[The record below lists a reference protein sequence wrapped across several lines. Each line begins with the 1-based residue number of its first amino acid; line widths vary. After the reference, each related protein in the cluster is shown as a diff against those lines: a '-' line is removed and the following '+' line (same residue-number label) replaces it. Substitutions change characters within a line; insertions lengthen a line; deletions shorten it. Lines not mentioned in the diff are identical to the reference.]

1 MPVVLRNSTRSRSH
15 PVVAPWFWPWI
26 RCLTFERSPLR
37 HPRLN
42 VLGCSLAVS
51 LVLAAPPALGQ
62 APPGGVRLS
71 YTRGPG
77 AEGCPEEQAL
87 RDVVAAQLGGV
98 DPFVEG
104 GGRRVDVVL
113 VRQGRRF
120 LGEIALYDSDG
131 RRLGGQELA
140 SAACGALVADVGTA
154 LAIVLRPA
162 RSAREPAPSPSA
174 PSPEPAPLEAASSPA
189 SEASPRAP
197 APVPAPPCKPCQ
209 PAAPARPAA
218 RPGPSLARPR
228 FQVGLGALIA
238 EGIAPAPAIGFSVSV
253 GARWQAFSL
262 ALEGG
267 ALLPVAAEP
276 YRGTIFGVSWL
287 GGSVVPCGHAAW
299 FFGCGLVTAGRV
311 RYLGLV
317 NFHGA
322 AGLPHAGLGMRG
334 GVEMPF
340 SHQLAVQLSGDFF
353 ANVSRPAFSFPGGL
367 RLSTPMTS
375 TVGALRLVGSF

>member
-1 MPVVLRNSTRSRSH
+1 M
-15 PVVAPWFWPWI
+15 
-26 RCLTFERSPLR
+26 
-37 HPRLN
+37 
-42 VLGCSLAVS
+42 S

-87 RDVVAAQLGGV
+87 RDVVAAQLGGT

-104 GGRRVDVVL
+104 GGRLVDVVL

-140 SAACGALVADVGTA
+140 STACGALVADVGTA

-162 RSAREPAPSPSA
+162 RSAREPAPGVP
-174 PSPEPAPLEAASSPA
+174 PSPEPAPLEAASPPA
-189 SEASPRAP
+189 SEPSPRAP
-197 APVPAPPCKPCQ
+197 APVPAPPCQ
-209 PAAPARPAA
+209 PGAPARPVA
-218 RPGPSLARPR
+218 RPGPSLAWPR

-238 EGIAPAPAIGFSVSV
+238 EGIAPAPAVGFSGSV
-253 GARWQAFSL
+253 GARWEAFSL
-262 ALEGG
+262 SLEGG
-267 ALLPVAAEP
+267 WHLPVAAAP
-276 YRGTIFGVSWL
+276 YRGRIFGVSWL

-311 RYLGLV
+311 RHFGMV
-317 NFHGA
+317 NVVGEVM
-322 AGLPHAGLGMRG
+322 LPYAGLGLRG
-334 GVEMPF
+334 GVEVPF
-340 SHQLAVQLSGDFF
+340 STHLAGQLAGD
-353 ANVSRPAFSFPGGL
+353 VVIHVIPPGLATPGRVL
-367 RLSTPMTS
+367 WSTPPISGTG
-375 TVGALRLVGSF
+375 VVRLVASF